1 MQEAIACYAVAS
13 LATIKHQLWELY
25 ASIGKSRIIACIGL
39 MALSS
44 KVVKTVHIVV
54 PNAALKRRDESDFGD
69 YWKFSGLEMC
79 VKYHDKLDF
88 KPTKTDLL
96 IVDEADKLVF
106 EDPLKLRGVQKV
118 CATICFTATLPSSKQ
133 MALEQRIIDQLGM
146 RMLTYVSKGLVQTE
160 TSLEVG
166 VLNVTTDVE
175 LATFIL
181 EKAQ

>member
-69 YWKFSGLEMC
+69 YWKFSGLETC

-88 KPTKTDLL
+88 KPTKMDLL

-106 EDPLKLRGVQKV
+106 EDPLQAQGCPESMPHDLLHRNLTQLQADGPGAEDHRPIGDAHAYLRVEGFG
-118 CATICFTATLPSSKQ
+118 ADRDLP
-133 MALEQRIIDQLGM
+133 
-146 RMLTYVSKGLVQTE
+146 
-160 TSLEVG
+160 
-166 VLNVTTDVE
+166 
-175 LATFIL
+175 
-181 EKAQ
+181 